1 METSPV
7 DRKSQ
12 RKQRALERQLLNKKL
27 GPWKKKNDEAEREI
41 EKYEGRKIELE
52 ALMADPDLYADQ
64 EKWSATSKEYH
75 QVERHL
81 EHAYQRWEEAQQA
94 IEAIELE
101 VEATE
106 Q

>member
-1 METSPV
+1 
-7 DRKSQ
+7 
-12 RKQRALERQLLNKKL
+12 
-27 GPWKKKNDEAEREI
+27 
-41 EKYEGRKIELE
+41 
-52 ALMADPDLYADQ
+52 MADPDLYADQ

-81 EHAYQRWEEAQQA
+81 ERAYQRWEEAQQA
-94 IEAIELE
+94 IETIERE